1 MPASYEV
8 PGTKI
13 DDIKG
18 HVFKLSEKLLTAN
31 GKDKGFTFNDA
42 VANHKTYSIHAM
54 CGAIAAE
61 RNSHIGKVLAVDPL
75 CARAPYTAVS
85 MYLTPNL
92 CKLNNKVVYERP
104 FPIGGS
110 NTRKSQLHDRAKTLF
125 TVGLKDQLI
134 DKGLHL
140 KWGKEEILARSAGRR
155 EQKSA
160 GAKGA
165 NNDGKAKCGKA
176 AGAHKGGKVAVDMA
190 GKGQELVPPPVA
202 DELEPT
208 KVLLSDASLAWLFIN
223 ARVTFEGL
231 IDSTNEVAVSP
242 TDGLGPRNFYASEEG
257 SLTMALPGQPAKA
270 GALAF
275 EEFILFSDGNASKV
289 AAGCKR
295 TMIDAK
301 IGGIVFI
308 QYTQVPA
315 VFGTLSGRNPTK
327 RWRVCLNDD
336 SLTTSL
342 DGIEERI
349 GGDMATCEASEVQG
363 LQHQLSQFFK
373 KVTKAGNSIEVAA
386 GQVTP
391 RKEFRLEAKGRKIL
405 LGIWAEICKACNQC
419 RGQEDP
425 RVHDHMTDSLG
436 IIYSRAFK
444 VFIETIN
451 DMNLVIPDTAAKIVY
466 AATVPW
472 QFVIK
477 AIVDWASEAGDVTA
491 ISNDASRRRPPAQAY
506 TEAPPLS
513 SATGLTDESEDSTVI
528 MYAEE
533 VACLVV
539 LDHVDVAG
547 TITVDKAINCIKN
560 YSRSGFGKELYK
572 EIKWAN
578 RPGVSKVMNIFH
590 SVGLLGGYVELDGGG
605 LEQVG
610 DTGFPD

>member
-1 MPASYEV
+1 M
-8 PGTKI
+8 
-13 DDIKG
+13 
-18 HVFKLSEKLLTAN
+18 
-31 GKDKGFTFNDA
+31 
-42 VANHKTYSIHAM
+42 
-54 CGAIAAE
+54 
-61 RNSHIGKVLAVDPL
+61 
-75 CARAPYTAVS
+75 
-85 MYLTPNL
+85 
-92 CKLNNKVVYERP
+92 
-104 FPIGGS
+104 
-110 NTRKSQLHDRAKTLF
+110 
-125 TVGLKDQLI
+125 
-134 DKGLHL
+134 
-140 KWGKEEILARSAGRR
+140 
-155 EQKSA
+155 
-160 GAKGA
+160 
-165 NNDGKAKCGKA
+165 
-176 AGAHKGGKVAVDMA
+176 
-190 GKGQELVPPPVA
+190 
-202 DELEPT
+202 
-208 KVLLSDASLAWLFIN
+208 
-223 ARVTFEGL
+223 
-231 IDSTNEVAVSP
+231 
-242 TDGLGPRNFYASEEG
+242 
-257 SLTMALPGQPAKA
+257 
-270 GALAF
+270 
-275 EEFILFSDGNASKV
+275 
-289 AAGCKR
+289 
-295 TMIDAK
+295 
-301 IGGIVFI
+301 
-308 QYTQVPA
+308 
-315 VFGTLSGRNPTK
+315 
-327 RWRVCLNDD
+327 
-336 SLTTSL
+336 
-342 DGIEERI
+342 
-349 GGDMATCEASEVQG
+349 
-363 LQHQLSQFFK
+363 
-373 KVTKAGNSIEVAA
+373 
-386 GQVTP
+386 TP

-539 LDHVDVAG
+539 LDHVDVTG

-610 DTGFPD
+610 DTGFPDRFFPSR